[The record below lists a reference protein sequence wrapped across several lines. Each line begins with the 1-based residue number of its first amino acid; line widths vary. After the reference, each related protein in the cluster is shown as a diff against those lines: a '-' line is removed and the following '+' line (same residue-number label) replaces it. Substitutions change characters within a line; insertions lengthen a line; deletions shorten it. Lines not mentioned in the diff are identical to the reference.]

1 MTQRVLR
8 REALVRVEHEA
19 LLQEVGE
26 LAHGVLVLRGTGSLQ
41 QDGLETLL
49 GLGVGDQFDDGLLR
63 HGVLRLTP
71 RTRSHQRLEA
81 ELEVLRE
88 HGLAVHVLVR
98 LDVSL
103 HHLVRHVA
111 LHVLDH
117 TQHVVI
123 AHAGKGHCAGE
134 QLAQRAARRPHVD
147 SAVCPSPHPCTPT
160 VLQTEDDLWCTV
172 ESRDEIR
179 RGKVQRVVFVE
190 RVAEVGELGMT
201 EK

>member
-26 LAHGVLVLRGTGSLQ
+26 PAHGVLVLRGTGSLQ

-63 HGVLRLTP
+63 HGILRLTP
-71 RTRSHQRLEA
+71 RPRLEA
-81 ELEVLRE
+81 ELEVLCE
-88 HGLAVHVLVR
+88 HRLAIHVLVR

-117 TQHVVI
+117 AQHVVV

-147 SAVCPSPHPCTPT
+147 SAV
-160 VLQTEDDLWCTV
+160 
-172 ESRDEIR
+172 
-179 RGKVQRVVFVE
+179 
-190 RVAEVGELGMT
+190 
-201 EK
+201 